1 MRKAVLLFAA
11 CSLFAQDWAKVHT
24 ETLEHFTNLLRIDT
38 SNPPGNETKAVEY
51 LKQVLDR
58 EGIPNEVI
66 ALEPGR
72 ANLVARLKGNGSK
85 RPIIVMGHTDVVG
98 VQREKWSVDPFAAIR
113 KDGFIYG
120 RGTTDDKDNVVSSL
134 MTLLLL
140 KRQNIPLARDVIFI
154 AEAGEEGSS
163 FVGIGHLVEK
173 AWDKIDAEYCLAEGG
188 SIAARDGRVRYV
200 EVTTTEKVGRGA
212 RLIAR
217 GTAGHGSRPRPDNAI
232 VRLANAVAKIAAWEP
247 PILLNDTTRAYFERL
262 ASVTDDPAAKA
273 RYNDM
278 LNKDKQVESVRYF
291 AQYELGHASIA
302 RTSISPTIL
311 QGGFRSNV
319 IPSEATATLDVRAV
333 PEEDMPA
340 FYEMMRK
347 VIGDPNV
354 EVLAGN
360 APAGGAGGRRIQA
373 RPVPPPSRMDTEM
386 FQVLERVTKRMF
398 PGAITIP
405 GMLTGATD
413 MAQLRAKGVG
423 CYGIGPVVDVSEGG
437 LGGAHADDERIRETS
452 LYQFVEFAYNAVVE
466 IARAK

>member
-1 MRKAVLLFAA
+1 MRCCILLLAAFA
-11 CSLFAQDWAKVHT
+11 LPAQDWTKIHP
-24 ETLEHFTNLLRIDT
+24 ETLEHFTNLLKIDT

-51 LKQVLDR
+51 LKKVLDR

-134 MTLLLL
+134 MTILLL
-140 KRQNIPLARDVIFI
+140 KRLNVPLARDVIFI
-154 AEAGEEGSS
+154 AESGEEGSS
-163 FVGIGHLVEK
+163 FVGIGHLVDK
-173 AWDKIDAEYCLAEGG
+173 AWEKIDAEYCLAEGG

-212 RLIAR
+212 RLIAH

-247 PILLNDTTRAYFERL
+247 PVLLNDTTRAYFERL

-273 RYNDM
+273 RYNNM
-278 LNKDKQVESVRYF
+278 LNPEKQSEAVRYF
-291 AQYELGHASIA
+291 AQNELGHASIA
-302 RTSISPTIL
+302 RTSISPTML
-311 QGGFRSNV
+311 AGGFRSNV
-319 IPSEATATLDVRAV
+319 IPSEATATLDIRAV
-333 PEEDMPA
+333 PEENMPA

-347 VIGDPNV
+347 VIADPNV
-354 EVLAGN
+354 EVATGN
-360 APAGGAGGRRIQA
+360 PGGRAGGA
-373 RPVPPPSRMDTEM
+373 RPAPPPSRMDTEM

-398 PGAITIP
+398 PGAILIP

-437 LGGAHADDERIRETS
+437 LGGAHADDERIRESS
-452 LYQFVEFAYNAVVE
+452 LYQFVEFAYNAVME
-466 IARAK
+466 IARVR

>member
-1 MRKAVLLFAA
+1 MRSVLLLFVPLA
-11 CSLFAQDWAKVHT
+11 LFAQDWAKVNS
-24 ETLEHFTNLLRIDT
+24 ETLEHFTNLLKIDT
-38 SNPPGNETKAVEY
+38 SNPPGNETRAVEY

-66 ALEPGR
+66 ALEPAR
-72 ANLVARLKGNGSK
+72 ANLVARLKGNGSR

-113 KDGFIYG
+113 KDGFVYG
-120 RGTTDDKDNVVSSL
+120 RGATDDKDNVVASL

-140 KRQNIPLARDVIFI
+140 KRLNVPLARDVIFV
-154 AEAGEEGSS
+154 AESGEEGSS
-163 FVGIGHLVEK
+163 FVGIGHLVDK
-173 AWDKIDAEYCLAEGG
+173 AWDRIEAEYCLAEGG

-212 RLIAR
+212 RLVAR

-247 PILLNDTTRAYFERL
+247 PVRLNDTTRAYFERL

-273 RYNDM
+273 RYNNM
-278 LNKDKQVESVRYF
+278 LHPERQLESVRYF
-291 AQYELGHASIA
+291 AQHELGHASIA

-319 IPSEATATLDVRAV
+319 IPSEATATLDIRAV

-340 FYEMMRK
+340 FYEMMRQ

-354 EVLAGN
+354 EVVSGN
-360 APAGGAGGRRIQA
+360 PGGRGG
-373 RPVPPPSRMDTEM
+373 RPAPPPSRMDTEM
-386 FQVLERVTKRMF
+386 FQALERVTKQMF

-413 MAQLRAKGVG
+413 MAQLRAKGVA
-423 CYGIGPVVDVSEGG
+423 CYGVGPVVDVSEGG

-452 LYQFVEFAYNAVVE
+452 LYQFVAFVYNAVREV
-466 IARAK
+466 ARAR